1 MTRKS
6 REENHKLRD
15 ILKQALNEANVAKE
29 AAGIARAENSQL
41 KDCLTEKDEALDFLT
56 RENERL
62 RINETAAH
70 ENIKGLK
77 RLLSSSSTELKIED
91 KEEGVVFKSP
101 NPMAEEREGGE
112 KINKAFSFDLHDILN
127 EHENVDDEIA
137 VEDPE
142 KAEALKGSIFDTV
155 VTPKSEPR
163 TPKTAFHHRRGSSF
177 TDDGETTNSE
187 DFDHLDGTHFD
198 DSEND
203 RNSQRKRR
211 ALLRRFGDLIRRRS
225 FHKKE
230 PSIE

>member
-62 RINETAAH
+62 RINEAAAR

-77 RLLSSSSTELKIED
+77 RLLSPAALAKEFKTEDL
-91 KEEGVVFKSP
+91 EEGMMLKSP
-101 NPMAEEREGGE
+101 NSTVEGHEKIG
-112 KINKAFSFDLHDILN
+112 KINKAFSFDLHEQQD
-127 EHENVDDEIA
+127 VDEET
-137 VEDPE
+137 VNEDPE

-155 VTPKSEPR
+155 DSPKSEPR
-163 TPKTAFHHRRGSSF
+163 TPKTAFHHRRMSSF
-177 TDDGETTNSE
+177 TDDE
-187 DFDHLDGTHFD
+187 DFDDA
-198 DSEND
+198 END

-211 ALLRRFGDLIRRRS
+211 ALLRRFEDLIRRS
-225 FHKKE
+225 FHRKE